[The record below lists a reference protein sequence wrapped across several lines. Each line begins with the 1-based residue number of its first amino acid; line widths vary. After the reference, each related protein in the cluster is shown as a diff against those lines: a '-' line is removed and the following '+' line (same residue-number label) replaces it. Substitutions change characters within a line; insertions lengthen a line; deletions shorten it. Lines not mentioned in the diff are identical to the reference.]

1 MNTRCFAPAEWNALA
16 GLAQEPALPPFEGAL
31 LERQHA
37 EAHVV
42 ALRGDRIAARCS
54 CWRRTAPPYPP
65 EQPGVIGHFAA
76 TDEASALA
84 VLAGAQDF
92 LRRSGCSLAIG
103 PMDGNTWRRYR
114 WITERGAEQPFFMEP
129 DNPPDYPVWWERA
142 GFVPLAH
149 YQSALVTGL
158 TGADERLE
166 RVRARLAAAGV
177 VIRPVELAALE
188 RDLRHIHAVSLNSFA
203 HNFLYTPLSEAD
215 FLAQY
220 LPYRDQLRPE
230 FILLAMRGAT
240 SVGFVFCIPD
250 FLRPK
255 AGQPLDT
262 LILKTLAILPGR
274 DYAGLG
280 NLLVEHVH
288 QAAHAA
294 GLTRVI
300 HALSAAHNS
309 VINITARYG
318 SVMRRYALYARRLD
332 A

>member
-1 MNTRCFAPAEWNALA
+1 MNTQCFVPAEWNALA
-16 GLAQEPALPPFEGAL
+16 GLAQAAALPSFDYAL
-31 LERQHA
+31 LERQHV

-42 ALRGDRIAARCS
+42 ALRDQRIAARCS
-54 CWRRTAPPYPP
+54 CWVRSAPPYPP
-65 EQPGVIGHFAA
+65 ERPGVLGHFAA
-76 TDEASALA
+76 ADETAAAA
-84 VLAGAQDF
+84 VLQAAQDF
-92 LRRSGCSLAIG
+92 LRRSGCSLGIG

-114 WITERGAEQPFFMEP
+114 WITERGAEPPFFMEP

-142 GFVPLAH
+142 GFAPLAL
-149 YQSALVTGL
+149 YQSALITEL

-177 VIRPVELAALE
+177 VIRPVELTALE
-188 RDLRHIHAVSLNSFA
+188 RDLRHIHAVSLTSFA
-203 HNFLYTPLSEAD
+203 HNFLYTPLSAAD

-220 LPYRDQLRPE
+220 LPYRAQLRPE
-230 FILLAMRGAT
+230 FILLAMRGE
-240 SVGFVFCIPD
+240 SCVGFVFCIPD

-255 AGQPLDT
+255 SGQPLDT

-280 NLLVEHVH
+280 NLLIESVH
-288 QAAHAA
+288 RTAHAA
-294 GLTRVI
+294 GMQRVI
-300 HALSAAHNS
+300 HALSAAHNP

-318 SVMRRYALYARRLD
+318 NVRRRYTLYARRLS